1 MTYSLIALII
11 ALSVFGCIILL
22 NYRKKCLKRTG
33 EASLSAVS
41 EFEGLSH
48 PTRLFSSDEVNNFL
62 EENKQLV
69 GTVRGYMKSIFKKKN
84 LLSSILPKICLTIM
98 IPVFP
103 SRYITMSCII
113 QFVI

>member
-1 MTYSLIALII
+1 MTYSLIALI

-48 PTRLFSSDEVNNFL
+48 PTRLFSSEEVNNFL

-69 GTVRGYMKSIFKKKN
+69 GSVRGYMKSIFKKEKLIKQYSFEN
-84 LLSSILPKICLTIM
+84 LLNYYDYSICYLNENLQ
-98 IPVFP
+98 
-103 SRYITMSCII
+103 RLL
-113 QFVI
+113 Q